1 MLYWLKKITSFN
13 NVNTEIGK
21 YMILGISGWSG
32 SGKTTLI
39 EKLIPILNKKGIKVS
54 TMKHGHSGFD
64 LDHPGKDTFLHRKAG
79 AKEVLIS
86 SDKRFAIIHEYDEKE
101 LELDALIN
109 KMSPTDLI
117 LVEGWKK
124 ENIKKI
130 EVYRKEINK
139 PLLTNSDKNIIA
151 IATNDKSININNMTI
166 LDLNNYEQIAKFIYA
181 LIQKENK

>member
-1 MLYWLKKITSFN
+1 ML
-13 NVNTEIGK
+13 
-21 YMILGISGWSG
+21 LGLAGWSG
-32 SGKTTLI
+32 SGKTTLVSN
-39 EKLIPILNKKGIKVS
+39 LIPELKKINISVS
-54 TMKHGHSGFD
+54 SLKHAHEGFD
-64 LDHPGKDTFLHRKAG
+64 VDKPGKDSYVHRQAG

-86 SDKRFAIIHEYDEKE
+86 SNKRFALIHEYKNEE
-101 LELDALIN
+101 ISLNSLI
-109 KMSPTDLI
+109 KKLSPVDLI
-117 LVEGWKK
+117 LIEGWKK

-139 PLLTNSDKNIIA
+139 PLLTNNDKNIIA

>member
-1 MLYWLKKITSFN
+1 
-13 NVNTEIGK
+13 
-21 YMILGISGWSG
+21 MILGLAGWSG
-32 SGKTTLI
+32 SGKTTLVSN
-39 EKLIPILNKKGIKVS
+39 LIPELKKINISVS
-54 TMKHGHSGFD
+54 SLKHAHEGFD
-64 LDHPGKDTFLHRKAG
+64 IDKPGKDSYVHRQAG

-86 SDKRFAIIHEYDEKE
+86 SNKRFALMHEYKKE
-101 LELDALIN
+101 EISLNSLI
-109 KMSPTDLI
+109 KKLSPVDLI
-117 LVEGWKK
+117 LIEGWKK

-139 PLLTNSDKNIIA
+139 PLLTNNDKNIIA

>member
-1 MLYWLKKITSFN
+1 
-13 NVNTEIGK
+13 
-21 YMILGISGWSG
+21 MILGLAGWSG
-32 SGKTTLI
+32 SGKTTLVSN
-39 EKLIPILNKKGIKVS
+39 LIPELKKINISVS
-54 TMKHGHSGFD
+54 SLKHAHEGFD
-64 LDHPGKDTFLHRKAG
+64 VDKPEKDSYVHRQAG

-86 SDKRFAIIHEYDEKE
+86 SNKRFALMHEYKNEE
-101 LELDALIN
+101 ISLNSLI
-109 KMSPTDLI
+109 KKLSPVDLI
-117 LVEGWKK
+117 LIEGWKK

-139 PLLTNSDKNIIA
+139 PLLTNNDKNIIA

>member
-1 MLYWLKKITSFN
+1 
-13 NVNTEIGK
+13 
-21 YMILGISGWSG
+21 MILGLAGWSG
-32 SGKTTLI
+32 SGKTTLVSN
-39 EKLIPILNKKGIKVS
+39 LIPELKKINISVS
-54 TMKHGHSGFD
+54 SLKHAHEGFD
-64 LDHPGKDTFLHRKAG
+64 VDKPGKDSYVHRQAG

-86 SDKRFAIIHEYDEKE
+86 SNKRFALMHEYKNEE
-101 LELDALIN
+101 ISLNSLI
-109 KMSPTDLI
+109 KKLSPVDLI
-117 LVEGWKK
+117 LIEGWKK

-139 PLLTNSDKNIIA
+139 PLLTKNDKNIIA

>member
-1 MLYWLKKITSFN
+1 
-13 NVNTEIGK
+13 
-21 YMILGISGWSG
+21 MILGLAGWSG
-32 SGKTTLI
+32 SGKTTLVSN
-39 EKLIPILNKKGIKVS
+39 LIPQLKKMNISVS
-54 TMKHGHSGFD
+54 SLKHAHEGFD
-64 LDHPGKDTFLHRKAG
+64 IDKPGKDSYVHRQAG

-86 SDKRFAIIHEYDEKE
+86 SNKRFALIHEYKNEE
-101 LELDALIN
+101 ISLNSLI
-109 KMSPTDLI
+109 KKLSPVDLI
-117 LVEGWKK
+117 LIEGWKK

-139 PLLTNSDKNIIA
+139 PLLTNNDKNIIA